1 MRFEPC
7 GRSARPCECQRFAK
21 SAVRRRLASSVRRPN
36 QSDAAGIEA
45 GRVREKGGIRRVRF
59 TKILLVLACMISA
72 VQLCAESVA
81 VRYKEGLTHGFLTLS
96 TLEGERLA
104 VGDLAE
110 VVRGDIVTIRLTY
123 HFKDGSVQDE
133 TTIFSQR
140 RNFRLIS
147 DHLVQKGPI
156 FPQQSDVLV
165 EMSSGKVTAR
175 VTDEKGKEKVEE
187 QKMKLP
193 PDLANGLVL
202 TLLKNV
208 SPGTQ
213 PPELPMLVA
222 TPKPR
227 IVKLSISSAGK
238 DPFSLASSNR
248 EAIHY
253 VLKVDIGGVAGLV
266 APLLGKQPPDNHVWV
281 MGGEAPTF
289 VKSDLLSYMG
299 GPLWRIELL
308 APTWPKEKPESKEQK

>member
-1 MRFEPC
+1 
-7 GRSARPCECQRFAK
+7 
-21 SAVRRRLASSVRRPN
+21 
-36 QSDAAGIEA
+36 
-45 GRVREKGGIRRVRF
+45 
-59 TKILLVLACMISA
+59 MISA
-72 VQLCAESVA
+72 VQLCGESVA